1 MTEKIPFITRYNYEP
16 VKGIENKEE
25 SKTFQECK
33 DDCDI
38 NLLYKKYLSKGFE
51 PPNVVQLEQ
60 RYADISNAKSYED
73 LLNVQE
79 DVKILFDSLP
89 SQIREGCNYDVD
101 TFLEVIG
108 SPTDNKEVKEFQTE
122 IFDKLGMLD
131 RKEVFAEM
139 QRAVEEEKLPDVDPT
154 PVTGEK

>member
-1 MTEKIPFITRYNYEP
+1 MTKFITRYTYKPN
-16 VKGIENKEE
+16 KGVENQME

-38 NLLYKKYLSKGFE
+38 NLLYRRYLSKGFE

-73 LLNVQE
+73 ILNIQE
-79 DVKILFDSLP
+79 DVKNLFNSLP
-89 SQIREGCNYDVD
+89 SDIREGCNYDVD

-108 SPTDNKEVKEFQTE
+108 SPVEDKEIKEFQSE

-139 QRAVEEEKLPDVDPT
+139 QRAVEEEKLPDVNPT
-154 PVTGEK
+154 PVTEEK